1 MSSNRLWEVTSLS
14 RLPWAFDA
22 RSRNRQ
28 RELLVLSLPS
38 AFVLTLNTVIKYV
51 TAFLPTLLC
60 NRAGPQMHAGDVQ
73 FCDAINNYVIPEV
86 ATCYRS
92 EIMGIVGL
100 LLCSAAFAAA
110 AHGLDY
116 QNDHEFMHWLSR
128 YHDIRS
134 DPGKIYPSWKKN
146 AEFVKQHNAEG
157 HSYTLSLNKF
167 AHLVSAVLC
176 YLADS

>member
-1 MSSNRLWEVTSLS
+1 MNH
-14 RLPWAFDA
+14 F
-22 RSRNRQ
+22 
-28 RELLVLSLPS
+28 
-38 AFVLTLNTVIKYV
+38 
-51 TAFLPTLLC
+51 FL
-60 NRAGPQMHAGDVQ
+60 
-73 FCDAINNYVIPEV
+73 CDAINNYVILEARANAYV
-86 ATCYRS
+86 ILLK
-92 EIMGIVGL
+92 IMGIVGL

-110 AHGLDY
+110 AYGLDY

-134 DPGKIYPSWKKN
+134 DPSKIYPSWKKN

-176 YLADS
+176 YLAKSFC